1 MLPVAAAMPV
11 PATTPMVCATATIP
25 PIRPRRLPGTWSG
38 IIAVTAASIAL
49 SAACTPHQP
58 SSITATFGATDSTAS
73 EAAPPSAPPTS
84 QGSRRPARSVV
95 RSEKAPASGLQITE
109 TSAPAPV
116 TRASTC
122 SLFAA
127 SSASAC
133 WASSTG
139 SGRRT
144 RPTARRWPAPAAPP
158 SGWAGRRSARRAPPG
173 CCLRP
178 GPSEVRPSAEDD
190 QVVGGVEP
198 VAGGAGGR
206 PLVPAALASTC
217 GPSPRCRRTH
227 GPGRTGRS
235 GWAACTSGC
244 PSCSSP

>member
-25 PIRPRRLPGTWSG
+25 PIRPRRLLGTWSG

-73 EAAPPSAPPTS
+73 EAAPPRAPPTS

-95 RSEKAPASGLQITE
+95 RSENAPASGLQMTE

-116 TRASTC
+116 TSASTC

-133 WASSTG
+133 WASSTEIG
-139 SGRRT
+139 PKNPAHSPTLATASSPTQRVGGATVGSASAAGVRAVSGRR
-144 RPTARRWPAPAAPP
+144 PGRRW
-158 SGWAGRRSARRAPPG
+158 
-173 CCLRP
+173 
-178 GPSEVRPSAEDD
+178 
-190 QVVGGVEP
+190 
-198 VAGGAGGR
+198 
-206 PLVPAALASTC
+206 
-217 GPSPRCRRTH
+217 CR
-227 GPGRTGRS
+227 
-235 GWAACTSGC
+235 TSHRW
-244 PSCSSP
+244 

>member
-11 PATTPMVCATATIP
+11 PPTTPMVCATATIP
-25 PIRPRRLPGTWSG
+25 PIRPRRLLGTWSG

-49 SAACTPHQP
+49 SEACTPHQP

-84 QGSRRPARSVV
+84 HGSRRPARSVV
-95 RSEKAPASGLQITE
+95 RSEKAPASGLQMTE
-109 TSAPAPV
+109 TSAPTPV

-133 WASSTG
+133 WASSTEIGPKNPAHSPTLATASSPTHRVGGTTVG
-139 SGRRT
+139 SASAAGVL
-144 RPTARRWPAPAAPP
+144 PAAGPER
-158 SGWAGRRSARRAPPG
+158 GSAV
-173 CCLRP
+173 
-178 GPSEVRPSAEDD
+178 S
-190 QVVGGVEP
+190 
-198 VAGGAGGR
+198 GGR
-206 PLVPAALASTC
+206 PGRRWCRTSRRWWRRASPRPSWPARTC
-217 GPSPRCRRTH
+217 GPRPRCRRTR
-227 GPGRTGRS
+227 GPGRSGRS
-235 GWAACTSGC
+235 GWAACTSAC

>member
-25 PIRPRRLPGTWSG
+25 PIRPRRLLGTWSG

-73 EAAPPSAPPTS
+73 EAAPPRAPPTS

-95 RSEKAPASGLQITE
+95 RSEKAPASGLQMTE
-109 TSAPAPV
+109 TSAPTPV

-133 WASSTG
+133 WASSTEIG
-139 SGRRT
+139 PKNPAHS
-144 RPTARRWPAPAAPP
+144 PTLATASSPTQR
-158 SGWAGRRSARRAPPG
+158 
-173 CCLRP
+173 
-178 GPSEVRPSAEDD
+178 
-190 QVVGGVEP
+190 VGGTTVGSASA
-198 VAGGAGGR
+198 AG
-206 PLVPAALASTC
+206 VC
-217 GPSPRCRRTH
+217 CV
-227 GPGRTGRS
+227 GPGFGRQRKTTRS
-235 GWAACTSGC
+235 
-244 PSCSSP
+244 